1 MRKLGLIFSHGPMM
15 LQTTNRYLDIQLA
28 KYAIA
33 ALLKEASKQMHAY
46 IVACGDRRSHI
57 TWHVSWEEEHEGEKE
72 NMRRYECC
80 IEIVM
85 ITGRGLVPD
94 TIYNNRNHVSS
105 LYSSFL
111 GR

>member
-1 MRKLGLIFSHGPMM
+1 M
-15 LQTTNRYLDIQLA
+15 LQATNRYLDIQLA

-46 IVACGDRRSHI
+46 IVAYGNWVSYI
-57 TWHVSWEEEHEGEKE
+57 TWHISWEEEYEGEE
-72 NMRRYECC
+72 GNGRRYESS

-94 TIYNNRNHVSS
+94 TSANIRLFASTGPHDFLSPRFWNRPR
-105 LYSSFL
+105 L
-111 GR
+111 R